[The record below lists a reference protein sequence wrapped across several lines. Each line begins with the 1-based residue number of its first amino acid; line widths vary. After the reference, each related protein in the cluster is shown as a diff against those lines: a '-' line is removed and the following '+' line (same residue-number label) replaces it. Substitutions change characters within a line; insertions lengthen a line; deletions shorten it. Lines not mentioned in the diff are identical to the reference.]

1 MDSLIPIQSNL
12 EGHTYALFKLEETL
26 KPLGYS
32 IGGNWDYD
40 KGCFDYKIDEED
52 GYQFLRVPFTAV
64 EGELDVPG
72 VMVRLETPYLLS
84 HVYQDELDD
93 QVNTLAA
100 GTSGLDQFAE
110 PKDADGNIKRKYI
123 DIGKVLVQE
132 LERRLI
138 NA

>member
-1 MDSLIPIQSNL
+1 MIPIQSNL

-40 KGCFDYKIDEED
+40 KGCFDYKIDEEE
-52 GYQFLRVPFTAV
+52 GYQFLRVPFTAT

-72 VMVRLETPYLLS
+72 VVVRLDTPYLLS

-100 GTSGLDQFAE
+100 GVSGVDQFAE
-110 PKDADGNIKRKYI
+110 PQDADGNIKRKYI
-123 DIGKVLVQE
+123 DIGKALVKE
-132 LERRLI
+132 LEKHLI
-138 NA
+138 HV

>member
-1 MDSLIPIQSNL
+1 MIPIQSNL
-12 EGHTYALFKLEETL
+12 VGRTYALYKLEEVM

-64 EGELDVPG
+64 DEELDVPG
-72 VMVRLETPYLLS
+72 VVVRLETPYIIS
-84 HVYQDELDD
+84 HVYQDELDNE
-93 QVNTLAA
+93 VNTLAA
-100 GTSGLDQFAE
+100 GTSLDQFAE
-110 PKDADGNIKRKYI
+110 PKDPDGDVKRKYI

-132 LERRLI
+132 LEKHFF
-138 NA
+138 NGE

>member
-1 MDSLIPIQSNL
+1 MIPIQSNL

-72 VMVRLETPYLLS
+72 VIVRLETPYLLS

-93 QVNTLAA
+93 QVNMLTA

-132 LERRLI
+132 LEKHL
-138 NA
+138 N